1 MQYYTA
7 ISLFFWYLIPLCK
20 PYLTLLLNDPC
31 TESPSFD
38 ASLDLC
44 LASIFAFLMAL
55 FFSRELSW
63 ADELIA
69 AISAAT
75 TSAALYKVITPWF
88 YEPFLYSNIL
98 ECFVEFFLYAITY
111 TYTYTWVFTVHTS
124 NDFCFVKDFTLVSGG
139 LINRSSSSNSLS
151 IPTSIPGAISKP
163 SRFLSSFCCLFNL
176 SFGSRP

>member
-75 TSAALYKVITPWF
+75 TSAALYKVIIPWF

-98 ECFVEFFLYAITY
+98 ECFVEFFFICNNIYIHIHMSFHCTY
-111 TYTYTWVFTVHTS
+111 L
-124 NDFCFVKDFTLVSGG
+124 K
-139 LINRSSSSNSLS
+139 
-151 IPTSIPGAISKP
+151 
-163 SRFLSSFCCLFNL
+163 RFLFCQRFH
-176 SFGSRP
+176 FGLRRINQQIFIIKQFIHSNIYSRRDI